1 MSEGRKLFYEKSLIW
16 AKTEEQK
23 LYSWMS
29 PVKIEKLM
37 SDKKKVF
44 TMSNIHSD
52 TLINKCEFIEQT
64 DLYEFKLYSGAKII
78 CSEFVEFN
86 IERIW
91 VPLKEINLHEKIVE
105 FNILNNHY
113 FESYAVSVK
122 KVENVKAYIIDSAD
136 HVGIVNSFL
145 VKLN

>member
-52 TLINKCEFIEQT
+52 TLINKCEFVEQT

-86 IERIW
+86 IERN
-91 VPLKEINLHEKIVE
+91 K
-105 FNILNNHY
+105 
-113 FESYAVSVK
+113 ST
-122 KVENVKAYIIDSAD
+122 
-136 HVGIVNSFL
+136 
-145 VKLN
+145 

>member
-1 MSEGRKLFYEKSLIW
+1 MSEEKKLLYEKSLIW
-16 AKTEEQK
+16 AKSEDQK

-29 PVKIEKLM
+29 PKTIEKLLL
-37 SDKKKVF
+37 DKKKVF
-44 TMSNIHSD
+44 TMSNIHTD
-52 TLINKCEFIEQT
+52 TLISKCEFSGQM

-86 IERIW
+86 IEKIW
-91 VPLKEINLHEKIVE
+91 VPLKEINLHEKIAE
-105 FNILNNHY
+105 LNILNNHF

-122 KVENVKAYIIDSAD
+122 KVENVKAYQIESAD

-145 VKLN
+145 VKWV